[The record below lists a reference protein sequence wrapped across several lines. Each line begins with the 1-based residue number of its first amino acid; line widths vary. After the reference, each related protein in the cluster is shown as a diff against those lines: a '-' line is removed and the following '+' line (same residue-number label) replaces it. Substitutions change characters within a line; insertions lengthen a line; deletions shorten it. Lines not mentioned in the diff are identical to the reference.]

1 MLTFFITLFVA
12 LIILAV
18 TTIFTTTKEETLP
31 QEWSFGPIS
40 KEDAIEMVSA
50 LDQMLKK
57 LNQCIEDVS
66 KMTEFGSLT
75 REIQIMCINRSI
87 LTVKVLREL
96 AVRGLGYRLPHAS
109 HIWGVFNI
117 SWDLVIDSMKKGDS
131 YSNTWRAN
139 AFKNAI
145 DMNTELELVIARADC
160 LAEAIRNEDIVIESN
175 WNVLSNFNGK
185 KTLEKLNQ

>member
-18 TTIFTTTKEETLP
+18 TTIFTTTKEETVK
-31 QEWSFGPIS
+31 EWSFGPIS

-50 LDQMLKK
+50 LDRTLKK
-57 LNQCIEDVS
+57 LNQCIEDVRKES
-66 KMTEFGSLT
+66 QFGVLT
-75 REIQIMCINRSI
+75 QEIQIMWINRSI

>member
-18 TTIFTTTKEETLP
+18 TTIFTTTKEEALP
-31 QEWSFGPIS
+31 QEWSFGPLS

-50 LDQMLKK
+50 LNDVLKK
-57 LNQCIEDVS
+57 LNQYIEDV
-66 KMTEFGSLT
+66 KKEGEFRVLT
-75 REIQIMCINRSI
+75 QEIQIMCINRSI

-96 AVRGLGYRLPHAS
+96 AIRGLGYRLPHSS
-109 HIWGVFNI
+109 HIFGVFNV

-139 AFKNAI
+139 AFKDAI
-145 DMNTELELVIARADC
+145 GLTVDLELLIARIDD
-160 LAEAIRNEDIVIESN
+160 LAEAIRNDKIEIDAD
-175 WNVLSNFNGK
+175 WNVFSNFNGK
-185 KTLEKLNQ
+185 TLEKLK

>member
-1 MLTFFITLFVA
+1 MLTFIIITTIVLA
-12 LIILAV
+12 LIAIKALS
-18 TTIFTTTKEETLP
+18 TSTKEETVK
-31 QEWSFGPIS
+31 EWSFGPIS